1 MVAII
6 QRVLKKGVRM
16 KQAFRIIGIL
26 AVVGLIASCTT
37 FQVSGVQ
44 VNKAT
49 PSFQSVGEFQKTIAV
64 NEFLGSS
71 GGANFANVTATN
83 MDEQIFDAIR
93 REIEKFSGDAA
104 VNVTI
109 KYEATF
115 IDLLLNGITSGIY
128 APAHATISGTIVKF
142 K

>member
-1 MVAII
+1 M
-6 QRVLKKGVRM
+6 Q
-16 KQAFRIIGIL
+16 QTFRIICIL
-26 AVVGLIASCTT
+26 VAVGLVVSCTT

-44 VNKAT
+44 MNKET
-49 PSFQSVGEFQKTIAV
+49 PSYQAVGQFEKKIVV
-64 NEFLGSS
+64 NEFLGNS
-71 GGANFANVTATN
+71 GGINLLNVTATN
-83 MDEQIFDAIR
+83 MDEKIFDAIR

-115 IDLLLNGITSGIY
+115 IDLLLNVLTASIY

-142 K
+142 Q

>member
-1 MVAII
+1 MN
-6 QRVLKKGVRM
+6 QT
-16 KQAFRIIGIL
+16 FRIICIL
-26 AVVGLIASCTT
+26 VAMGLVVSCTT

-44 VNKAT
+44 MNKET
-49 PSFQSVGEFQKTIAV
+49 PSFQTVGQFETSVAVHEFIGE
-64 NEFLGSS
+64 S
-71 GGANFANVTATN
+71 GGMNLLNVTATN
-83 MDEQIFDAIR
+83 MDEKIFDAIR

-115 IDLLLNGITSGIY
+115 VDLLLNVLTASIY

-142 K
+142 Q

>member
-1 MVAII
+1 
-6 QRVLKKGVRM
+6 M
-16 KQAFRIIGIL
+16 KQALRIIGVL
-26 AVVGLIASCTT
+26 AALVLVASCTT

-44 VNKAT
+44 MNKET
-49 PSFQSVGEFQKTIAV
+49 PSFQAVGQFEKTIAV
-64 NEFLGSS
+64 HEFLGSS
-71 GGANFANVTATN
+71 GGVNLVNITATN
-83 MDEQIFDAIR
+83 MDEAIFDAIR

-115 IDLLLNGITSGIY
+115 IDVLLNGITSGIY
-128 APAHATISGTIVKF
+128 APAHATVSGTIVKF

>member
-1 MVAII
+1 
-6 QRVLKKGVRM
+6 M
-16 KQAFRIIGIL
+16 KQTFRIICIIV
-26 AVVGLIASCTT
+26 AVGLVLSCTT

-44 VNKAT
+44 MNKET
-49 PSFQSVGEFQKTIAV
+49 PSFQTIGQFETKV
-64 NEFLGSS
+64 VVHEFLGES
-71 GGANFANVTATN
+71 GGINFVNITATN
-83 MDEQIFDAIR
+83 MDEKIFDAIR

-115 IDLLLNGITSGIY
+115 VDLLLNVITASIY

-142 K
+142 Q

>member
-1 MVAII
+1 MNRAI
-6 QRVLKKGVRM
+6 
-16 KQAFRIIGIL
+16 RILAIL

-44 VNKAT
+44 MNDET
-49 PSFQSVGEFQKTIAV
+49 PSYQSVGEFEKSIAV
-64 NEFLGSS
+64 HEFLGNP
-71 GGANFANVTATN
+71 GGANLLNVTATN
-83 MDEQIFDAIR
+83 MDEEIFDAIR

-115 IDLLLNGITSGIY
+115 IDVLLNGITFGAY
-128 APAHATISGTIVKF
+128 APAHATITGTVVKF
-142 K
+142 Q